1 MLSSSTLD
9 PNSPNVVGTH
19 LPDPMADYEEETIS
33 YSTISEIPTVI
44 EEPERMGCYNQV
56 IYDDL
61 RLEKTEY
68 AGLQVRPDDS
78 AVHVENMYGNSVFAI
93 IDDDSKA
100 YMCG

>member
-1 MLSSSTLD
+1 MKNLQSSK
-9 PNSPNVVGTH
+9 NQ
-19 LPDPMADYEEETIS
+19 A
-33 YSTISEIPTVI
+33 
-44 EEPERMGCYNQV
+44 CYNQV

-78 AVHVENMYGNSVFAI
+78 AFHVENMYGNSVFAI

-100 YMCG
+100 YVWLESWLLMLL